1 MQKPGSSSSEKI
13 KKSSESKLYLTE
25 ATSELSVKN
34 LKKEYD
40 ITTQSLLIN
49 NKSEFYIMKYNLE
62 SILNELKSLT
72 QRLKDT
78 EEEEEQSLNW

>member
-1 MQKPGSSSSEKI
+1 MQKPASSSIEKI

-25 ATSELSVKN
+25 APSELS

-49 NKSEFYIMKYNLE
+49 SKSEFYIMKYNLE

-78 EEEEEQSLNW
+78 DEEEEQSLNW

>member
-1 MQKPGSSSSEKI
+1 MQKPASSSSEKI

-25 ATSELSVKN
+25 ASSELSVKN
-34 LKKEYD
+34 LKKEYE
-40 ITTQSLLIN
+40 ITTQSLLVN